1 MLKIYK
7 TNQVE
12 KKIKKVKKM
21 TTDCW
26 IDLIEPTTDEIDKV
40 VARTKIDKNLI
51 MKLLDTDELPRV
63 EKEGN
68 ATLIVIDIPYVIS
81 DANYKH
87 TTYPLGIIITEN
99 NYVITLSVKKT
110 QLLNDFKK
118 NKIKEFR
125 TAKKTKFLIQLLLK
139 ASSSYLKALKE
150 INEDIIEKEKVLK
163 KSTGNKDLI
172 DLLEIEKTLVYFI
185 TSLKANDMVLEKLS
199 KGIVLPLYEDDINL
213 LEDAIIENKQA
224 IEMSGIYKDILSS
237 IKDTYATI
245 ISNNLNIA
253 MKFLASMTIVLSIP
267 TIISSLL
274 GMNVPLGI
282 IANNNL
288 SLLIII
294 VVSVITSIIIAII
307 LKKKDML

>member
-1 MLKIYK
+1 
-7 TNQVE
+7 
-12 KKIKKVKKM
+12 
-21 TTDCW
+21 
-26 IDLIEPTTDEIDKV
+26 
-40 VARTKIDKNLI
+40 
-51 MKLLDTDELPRV
+51 
-63 EKEGN
+63 
-68 ATLIVIDIPYVIS
+68 
-81 DANYKH
+81 
-87 TTYPLGIIITEN
+87 
-99 NYVITLSVKKT
+99 
-110 QLLNDFKK
+110 
-118 NKIKEFR
+118 
-125 TAKKTKFLIQLLLK
+125 
-139 ASSSYLKALKE
+139 
-150 INEDIIEKEKVLK
+150 
-163 KSTGNKDLI
+163 
-172 DLLEIEKTLVYFI
+172 
-185 TSLKANDMVLEKLS
+185 MVLEKLS